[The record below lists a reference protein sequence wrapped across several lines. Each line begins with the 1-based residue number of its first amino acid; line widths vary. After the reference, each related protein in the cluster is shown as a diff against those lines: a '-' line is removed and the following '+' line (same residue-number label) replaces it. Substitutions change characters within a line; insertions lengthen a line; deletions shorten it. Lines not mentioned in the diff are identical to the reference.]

1 MAMNL
6 FLTAALTAA
15 IAGQN
20 FYCADIKRQED
31 YAIVVQQQE
40 EAARLKAEQEKQAQE
55 AKKAEEEK
63 KSAIKNALKP
73 YQVEQNS
80 KLVGY
85 NEAKSWWFKRNSAH
99 QPPTAQMDIAIQ
111 NYDAHYLGDV
121 SSKVIYLTFDEG
133 YENGC
138 SSKILDILKA
148 NNVKAAF
155 FVTKSYID
163 SEPELVKRMAE
174 EGHIVGNHSTT
185 HPDMTTLSD
194 AQIKQEIEGCANAYK
209 NLTGKDMPKFFRPPA
224 GVYSIRTL
232 EKTKEL
238 GYKTIFWSFAYKDWV
253 TTEQPGAEAA
263 YQNVMTNYHNGSV
276 MLLHAVSESNTQALD
291 RIIKSLK
298 EQGYTFKSL
307 EELP

>member
-1 MAMNL
+1 
-6 FLTAALTAA
+6 
-15 IAGQN
+15 
-20 FYCADIKRQED
+20 
-31 YAIVVQQQE
+31 
-40 EAARLKAEQEKQAQE
+40 
-55 AKKAEEEK
+55 
-63 KSAIKNALKP
+63 
-73 YQVEQNS
+73 
-80 KLVGY
+80 
-85 NEAKSWWFKRNSAH
+85 
-99 QPPTAQMDIAIQ
+99 
-111 NYDAHYLGDV
+111 
-121 SSKVIYLTFDEG
+121 
-133 YENGC
+133 
-138 SSKILDILKA
+138 
-148 NNVKAAF
+148 
-155 FVTKSYID
+155 
-163 SEPELVKRMAE
+163 MAE

-224 GVYSIRTL
+224 GAYSIRTL

-263 YQNVMTNYHNGSV
+263 YQNVMTNYHNGSI